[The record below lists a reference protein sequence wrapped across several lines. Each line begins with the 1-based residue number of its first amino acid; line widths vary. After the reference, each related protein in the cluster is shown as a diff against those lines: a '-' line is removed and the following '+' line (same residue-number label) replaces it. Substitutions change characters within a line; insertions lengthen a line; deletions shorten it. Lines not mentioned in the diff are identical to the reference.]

1 MRRQLVLLVVLVLAL
16 GVLLAAPVSG
26 QGHSDLQDRPFKA
39 TADRVAAGPSD
50 MCPPGYLV
58 AEDSTYTGT
67 GTHLGRFEL
76 YETLCLD
83 PFLGGFFVDGKLVA
97 ANDDELYFRVD
108 GTFPPLES
116 SGWVFQGGTGRF
128 ASAEG
133 VAHETLIRDDGG
145 AIIGVEAVGTIR
157 FDASDRSS

>member
-1 MRRQLVLLVVLVLAL
+1 MRRRLVFFVVLILAL
-16 GVLLAAPVSG
+16 GVSLAAPASG
-26 QGHSDLQDRPFKA
+26 QGDSDLTDRPFKA
-39 TADRVAAGPSD
+39 TADRITAGPSD

-67 GTHLGRFEL
+67 GTHLGRFAL

-83 PFLGGFFVDGKLVA
+83 PVSGVFFVDATLVA
-97 ANDDELYFRVD
+97 ANGDELYFRVD

-128 ASAEG
+128 VSAEG

-157 FDASDRSS
+157 FDASDRSR